1 MVALPLGVSLR
12 DGAMAVGIGLL
23 GAAAFPPVGAWPL
36 TLVSIALLLHLLHN
50 QDAETGRNC
59 GLLFGLTYG
68 LGTMYWFFAVFG
80 VLAIPLFGLKAAYFG
95 LLAVLIAMTRT
106 YPPLLRAALVALF
119 AVAIEWL
126 RGDAWYLRFP
136 WYTPLHALARAPAW
150 IAPVRWLGTYG
161 LSLVI
166 WFIAAAGAFGRPY
179 LWVAFLVLPAASL
192 LLPEMP
198 NADCRVLL
206 VQTEQEDRLAGIIRR
221 IPAQKVDL
229 AVLPEL
235 AYISAPQSVLDQAH
249 EGPSALAHKVSSPV
263 VFGAVEG
270 NYFDAKF
277 SNVAA
282 VISAKGELLGTFPK
296 QRPVPLMKDG
306 VPGQRQPVF
315 PVEHGV
321 LGVGICY
328 DLDAPAIAAALAHSG
343 ATVFVVPTYDALWW
357 TRIQHVHHEL
367 LLRLRAVENDRWV
380 LRAASSGRS
389 EVINPCGSPSDDGVP
404 IGDDGYL
411 VLPFGHRD
419 TTALGGQLAF
429 LGPAAAVGTTLFLV
443 IAVIRRLRFARPL
456 RSAPSAPE
464 INPESRI
471 GAAKPGD

>member
-1 MVALPLGVSLR
+1 
-12 DGAMAVGIGLL
+12 MAIGIALL

-36 TLVSIALLLHLLHN
+36 ALVSVALLLLLLRN
-50 QDAETGRNC
+50 QDGETARNC
-59 GLLFGLTYG
+59 GLLFGRTYG
-68 LGTMYWFFAVFG
+68 LATMYWFFAVFG
-80 VLAIPLFGLKAAYFG
+80 VLAIPLIGLMAAYFG
-95 LLAVLIAMTRT
+95 LLATLIAMTRT
-106 YPPLLRAALVALF
+106 NPPLLRAGLVALF
-119 AVAIEWL
+119 AVAIEFL

-136 WYTPLHALARAPAW
+136 WYTPLHALASAPAW

-179 LWVAFLVLPAASL
+179 LWTAFLLLPAGSL
-192 LLPEMP
+192 LLPEVP
-198 NADCRVLL
+198 AADSRVLL
-206 VQTEQEDRLAGIIRR
+206 VQTEQEDRLPGLILR
-221 IPAQKVDL
+221 IPPEKVDL

-235 AYISAPQSVLDQAH
+235 AYTSSPQVVIAQTQ
-249 EGPSALAHKVSSPV
+249 GPASLARKVSSPV

-270 NYFDAKF
+270 NYFDARF

-282 VISAKGELLGTFPK
+282 VITADGELLGTFPK

-306 VPGQRQPVF
+306 LPGQQRPVF
-315 PVEHGV
+315 PLEQGV

-328 DLDAPAIAAALAHSG
+328 DLDAPAIAAALVRSG

-389 EVINPCGSPSDDGVP
+389 EVVNPRGIPSEEGIA
-404 IGDDGYL
+404 IGDEGFL
-411 VLPFGHRD
+411 VLPFAHRH
-419 TTALGGQLAF
+419 TTPLGGQLAL
-429 LGPAAAVGTTLFLV
+429 LGPAAGIGTMLFLLV
-443 IAVIRRLRFARPL
+443 TAIGGL
-456 RSAPSAPE
+456 RSRRPKQPAPTASE
-464 INPESRI
+464 N
-471 GAAKPGD
+471 KPIPGP